1 MMNVKYKI
9 LGRWVSVLAILFV
22 SLMPI
27 ISQAFEKDQSN
38 NYQVIC
44 SSSGLK
50 IIEQNEGNSTNNEVK
65 LNINHC
71 SYCASIIDDKVL
83 SSKAD
88 KFQTSL
94 ASFSGN
100 IAKSFLISN
109 KQNILENIHSQAPPS
124 I

>member
-50 IIEQNEGNSTNNEVK
+50 IIEQKFFYTIYSLYICLSNEAILK
-65 LNINHC
+65 
-71 SYCASIIDDKVL
+71 
-83 SSKAD
+83 
-88 KFQTSL
+88 QSL
-94 ASFSGN
+94 
-100 IAKSFLISN
+100 
-109 KQNILENIHSQAPPS
+109 
-124 I
+124 

>member
-9 LGRWVSVLAILFV
+9 LGRLASMLAILFV

-44 SSSGLK
+44 SSNGLK

>member
-9 LGRWVSVLAILFV
+9 WGRWVSVLAILFV
-22 SLMPI
+22 SLMPL

-44 SSSGLK
+44 SSNGLK

>member
-65 LNINHC
+65 LNVNHC

-83 SSKAD
+83 SFKAG
-88 KFQTSL
+88 KFQTSP
-94 ASFSGN
+94 ASFSSN
-100 IAKSFLISN
+100 ITKLFLISN
-109 KQNILENIHSQAPPS
+109 KQNILENIHSQAPPL